1 MRRIKILLFIILV
14 WASNLPNT
22 IAQVLPEYYGDL
34 KCGKY
39 TVGFKSICVFDKARK
54 YDLSCG
60 DSSIVIQ
67 NKELGRPILINMWYP
82 AIKTNTSSLKIKDFF
97 DFPSSESTMVFF
109 KKLNDF
115 QYKNSKLYAVDQNIR
130 KNDFNFSDD
139 TSLTERNRIRNVI
152 FESYINSPTISHRNA
167 KLIEGDFPIIIYH
180 QGLGGTM
187 DENILL
193 LEYLASNGY
202 IVINSAFQVA
212 DGNGYDDGWYTG
224 VGDYEATFSDFN
236 FIINYCK
243 KNNISKS
250 NQVLLSGHSYGANCA
265 ITYIGEGNQ
274 NVVGLIPLDSD
285 YGYVLN
291 NFFPKKYNP
300 FVNQK
305 IKFYDGLPMFCA
317 GRSEAHYRMLD
328 LLTNSK
334 RYFLTISE
342 MTHNDFTSQGAI
354 GRYFSK
360 NYVIDKEKYER
371 VQHNYLNMCST
382 ILAFVDGHTKS
393 NKVPEKKDLTLHSG
407 WKLEVSNKGEKSSLN
422 APFDESKNNCPTIS
436 QYIDIINNQG
446 INRMKVVHS
455 ICTDTAMKSKVVSD
469 IFDFL
474 YQNEDSLNII
484 PYLDWMDEIGEG
496 EKNLYNI
503 YFSVFYLSFLDSGS
517 GFNYKKA
524 KTIYQWL
531 IKKYPNKKE
540 GYLGMALYA
549 LATGEG
555 DADYFCKKI
564 LETDPNYLN
573 TTTSSFWDDHNRE
586 KIKKYLQK
594 TH

>member
-1 MRRIKILLFIILV
+1 MKKLKIFFLFIIV
-14 WASNLPNT
+14 WVSQLLT
-22 IAQVLPEYYGDL
+22 LTAQVMPEYYGDI
-34 KCGKY
+34 KFGKY
-39 TVGFKSICVFDKARK
+39 TVGFKSICVFDTARK

-60 DSSIVIQ
+60 DSSIFLK

-82 AIKTNTSSLKIKDFF
+82 AIKTNISALKIKDFF
-97 DFPSSESTMVFF
+97 DFPTSESTKVFF
-109 KKLNDF
+109 KILNDF

-130 KNDFNFSDD
+130 KNDFHLLED
-139 TSLTERNRIRNVI
+139 TSHTEWNRKRKEI

-180 QGLGGTM
+180 QGLGGTI
-187 DENILL
+187 DENFLL

-202 IVINSAFQVA
+202 IVINSAFQEA
-212 DGNGYDDGWYTG
+212 DGSRYDDGWDTG

-285 YGYVLN
+285 YGYVLK
-291 NFFPKKYNP
+291 NFFPKRYNP

-328 LLTNSK
+328 SLSNSK

-354 GRYFSK
+354 GKYFCK
-360 NYVIDKEKYER
+360 KYVIDKKRYEN
-371 VQHNYLNMCST
+371 VHHNYLNMCST
-382 ILAFVDGHTKS
+382 ILTFVDSYTKGD
-393 NKVPEKKDLTLHSG
+393 KIIEKKDITPHSG
-407 WKLEVSNKGEKSSLN
+407 WKLEVSDKGEKSSLN
-422 APFDESKNNCPTIS
+422 APFDESKNSCPSIS
-436 QYIDIINNQG
+436 QYIDIINTQG
-446 INRMKVVHS
+446 INRMKVLYS
-455 ICTDTAMKSKVVSD
+455 MCNDTSMKSKVVSD

-474 YQNEDSLNII
+474 YENGDSLNII
-484 PYLDWMDEIGEG
+484 PYLDMMHEIGEA

-503 YFSVFYLSFLDSGS
+503 YYTVYHFSFIDSGN
-517 GFNYKKA
+517 GYNHKKA
-524 KTIYQWL
+524 KPIYQWL

-549 LATGEG
+549 MATGEG
-555 DADYFCKKI
+555 DTDYFCKRVI
-564 LETDPNYLN
+564 ETDPNYLN
-573 TTTSSFWDDHNRE
+573 TTTSSFWDNYNRE